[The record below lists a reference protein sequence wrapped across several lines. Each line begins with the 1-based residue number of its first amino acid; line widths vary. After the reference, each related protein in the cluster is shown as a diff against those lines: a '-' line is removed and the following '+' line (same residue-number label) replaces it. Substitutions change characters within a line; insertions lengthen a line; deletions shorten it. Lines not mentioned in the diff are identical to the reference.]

1 MIFEQDPML
10 RKYMDDIGMHP
21 LLTAEEEK
29 SLAQISHNSNEDE
42 ATRKAARDKLIF
54 CNLRLV
60 VKCALDLYYKVN
72 KMDDANLGL
81 MDLIQYGNIGLVRAA
96 ELFSPEKNV
105 RFGTYAYSG
114 IQRRMARMVKESR
127 FIRLPINHFKYIAQL
142 KSLEY
147 EMGDDLTDEI
157 IMEKIGIDQNMLDLV
172 KRNRGSTLSLDELE
186 ESTEQILS
194 VEQSE
199 LESDCNHKE
208 TKNYL
213 FEKMKELSSR
223 DRNILFM
230 KYFGNEE
237 VTLEIIGNKMGL
249 TRERVR
255 QILGKSLKKLRK
267 IIEKE
272 RDVDSIMA
280 VEIIEEMKKGN
291 KPKTNTRRKYENK
304 KSNKSIEPPSN
315 RRNYKSR
322 QSAAFVKSPFKGFK
336 GFKDTDPSVKQLF
349 ERGNADKTS

>member
-21 LLTAEEEK
+21 LLTAKEEK

-72 KMDDANLGL
+72 KMDEANLGL
-81 MDLIQYGNIGLVRAA
+81 MDLIQYGNVGLVRAA
-96 ELFSPEKNV
+96 DLFNPEKNV
-105 RFGTYAYSG
+105 RFGTYAYLG
-114 IQRRMARMVKESR
+114 IQRKMVIMVKESR
-127 FIRLPINHFKYIAQL
+127 FIRLPINYFKHMAHL
-142 KSLEY
+142 TSLEQ
-147 EMGDDLTDEI
+147 EHGEDLTDEI
-157 IMEKIGIDQNMLDLV
+157 IMEKLNIDQNTLNV
-172 KRNRGSTLSLDELE
+172 IRKNRGVTLSLNELE
-186 ESTEQILS
+186 ESTEQIFS
-194 VEQSE
+194 IEQSE
-199 LESDCNHKE
+199 LESACDQKE

-213 FEKMKELSSR
+213 FEKMKELSPR

-230 KYFGNEE
+230 RFFGNEE
-237 VTLEIIGNKMGL
+237 VTLETIGNKTGL

-304 KSNKSIEPPSN
+304 KPKKFIEPPSN